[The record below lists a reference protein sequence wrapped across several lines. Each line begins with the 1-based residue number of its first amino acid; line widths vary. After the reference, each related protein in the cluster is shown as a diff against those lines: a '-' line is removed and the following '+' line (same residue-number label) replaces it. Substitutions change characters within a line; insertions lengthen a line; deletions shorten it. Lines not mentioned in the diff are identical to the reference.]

1 MATLRELIIKIS
13 ANSRSFQSEI
23 SRASRMGQDYYR
35 TMQNGGRQSAAA
47 SREMRRAL
55 AEVTDQINTA
65 KSSALNMAGA
75 FTGAFAT
82 GHLISLADEW
92 SSVNARLKQATQSS
106 DDFQASQRE
115 LMAISQRTGTAFSD
129 NASLF
134 ARSAASMREYGY
146 SSEEVLKVTE
156 AISTGLKLSGAS
168 TAEASSVITQFSQA
182 LAQGVL
188 RGEEF
193 NAVNESGDRVI
204 RALAAGMG
212 VARKDLKAMADNG
225 KLTADKVVP
234 ALISQLGA
242 LRDEYAAMPDTV
254 SSSAT
259 KVENAFMAW
268 VGGANEASGV
278 TKTLSGVLN
287 GLAGNIDTVA
297 TAAGALVAVGVARYF
312 GNMASS
318 AGSATAGLITAARN
332 EVALAEAQL
341 RGTQIA
347 TARARAAVYRAQ
359 QAVAAT
365 RGTERQAAAEAKLAA
380 AQASLTRNIAAR
392 TAAQTT
398 LNTVTSVGSR
408 LLSGALGLVGGVP
421 GLVMLGAAAWYT
433 MYQNQEQARESA
445 RQYAATI
452 DEIRQKTSAMS
463 LPEASDNEEK
473 TRQALEEQNRLISE
487 QEVKIRGLKNQIA
500 DYQRWLDESSQSG
513 SGAEIIL
520 KGLAEATNQ
529 LAVEQSRLTQM
540 QGKAQSIQDVL
551 AGLEERRVA
560 LIRQQAAEQN
570 KVYQSLLV
578 MNGQHTEFNRLL
590 GLGNELLQ
598 QRQGLVNV
606 PLRLPQAPL
615 DDKQQGALNN
625 SERELT
631 LSRLKGE
638 ARERARLG
646 YAADDLGFV
655 GDAYQTARQTYIN
668 NALEAWRN
676 NQANKPKVR
685 GGKSEAEKTEDV
697 YNRLISQQKEQ
708 IALSGQN
715 AELAKIKYRISQGD
729 LSAISQIRKETLL
742 RNAAI
747 LDQQSATEKLK
758 ALNEEL
764 LTPEEALLSKTKER
778 LRLLKEASPASAE
791 YREVMKKISR
801 AAVENAP
808 EYSGVSPETGGAAS
822 ELFRVADAEK
832 ALKKWHKQQ
841 LDMQKQLL
849 DEKLINEQIYAD
861 RVAEINQKNSEKLQD
876 IQNGYTTASLSMFS
890 DLTGQSAELLKGLG
904 QEGSAAYKALFV
916 ASKAAA
922 VAQAIINTEL
932 AATKA
937 MAEGGMILG
946 IPAATAMRAVGYAS
960 VALIAGQTLAGMAHD
975 GIDRVP
981 ETGTWLLQKG
991 ERVVTASTSA
1001 KLDATLEKVQQVQR
1015 ERQVVSGGSIH
1026 IQNSFTGKPDDATL
1040 AAIDSRNRQLVVAIR
1055 KEMAAQVIS
1064 PTNEF
1069 GRALKGYYGRTRKE

>member
-75 FTGAFAT
+75 FAGAFAT

-832 ALKKWHKQQ
+832 TLKKWHKQQ

>member
-75 FTGAFAT
+75 FAGAFAT

-92 SSVNARLKQATQSS
+92 NSVNARLKQASQSS

-193 NAVNESGDRVI
+193 NSVNENGDRVI

-234 ALISQLGA
+234 ALVSQLGA

-287 GLAGNIDTVA
+287 GIAGNIDTVA

-365 RGTERQAAAEAKLAA
+365 RGTERQAAAEAKLTA

-408 LLSGALGLVGGVP
+408 LLRGALGLVGGVP

-487 QEVKIRGLKNQIA
+487 QEGKIRGLKNQIA

-570 KVYQSLLV
+570 KAYQSLLI

-606 PLRLPQAPL
+606 PLRLPQATL
-615 DDKQQGALNN
+615 DDKQQTALNN
-625 SERELT
+625 SKRELA

-655 GDAYQTARQTYIN
+655 GEAYQTARQNYIN
-668 NALEAWRN
+668 NSLDAWRN
-676 NQANKPKVR
+676 NQANKPKTH
-685 GGKSEAEKTEDV
+685 KKTEAEKTEDI
-697 YNRLISQQKEQ
+697 YKRLIKQQKEQ
-708 IALSGQN
+708 IALAGQ
-715 AELAKIKYRISQGD
+715 
-729 LSAISQIRKETLL
+729 
-742 RNAAI
+742 
-747 LDQQSATEKLK
+747 
-758 ALNEEL
+758 
-764 LTPEEALLSKTKER
+764 
-778 LRLLKEASPASAE
+778 
-791 YREVMKKISR
+791 
-801 AAVENAP
+801 
-808 EYSGVSPETGGAAS
+808 
-822 ELFRVADAEK
+822 
-832 ALKKWHKQQ
+832 
-841 LDMQKQLL
+841 
-849 DEKLINEQIYAD
+849 
-861 RVAEINQKNSEKLQD
+861 
-876 IQNGYTTASLSMFS
+876 
-890 DLTGQSAELLKGLG
+890 
-904 QEGSAAYKALFV
+904 
-916 ASKAAA
+916 
-922 VAQAIINTEL
+922 NTEL
-932 AATKA
+932 AK
-937 MAEGGMILG
+937 MKYQVSQGEL
-946 IPAATAMRAVGYAS
+946 S
-960 VALIAGQTLAGMAHD
+960 TLSEAQKKNAFTECGTH
-975 GIDRVP
+975 RP
-981 ETGTWLLQKG
+981 EK
-991 ERVVTASTSA
+991 
-1001 KLDATLEKVQQVQR
+1001 
-1015 ERQVVSGGSIH
+1015 
-1026 IQNSFTGKPDDATL
+1026 
-1040 AAIDSRNRQLVVAIR
+1040 DS
-1055 KEMAAQVIS
+1055 
-1064 PTNEF
+1064 
-1069 GRALKGYYGRTRKE
+1069 

>member
-35 TMQNGGRQSAAA
+35 TMQNGSRQSAAA
-47 SREMRRAL
+47 SHEMRRAL

-75 FTGAFAT
+75 FAGAFAT

-92 SSVNARLKQATQSS
+92 NSVNARLKQASQSS
-106 DDFQASQRE
+106 DDFQVSQRE

-193 NAVNESGDRVI
+193 NSVNENGDRVI

-278 TKTLSGVLN
+278 TKTLTGVLN
-287 GLAGNIDTVA
+287 GVAGNIDTVA
-297 TAAGALVAVGVARYF
+297 AAAGALVAVGVARYF

-341 RGTQIA
+341 RGTKIA

-365 RGTERQAAAEAKLAA
+365 RGTERQAAAEEKLAA

-398 LNTVTSVGSR
+398 LNNVTSVGSR

-473 TRQALEEQNRLISE
+473 TRQALEEQNRLIGE
-487 QEVKIRGLKNQIA
+487 QEGKIRGLKNQIA
-500 DYQRWLDESSQSG
+500 DYQRWLDEGSQSG

-570 KVYQSLLV
+570 KAYQSLLI

-606 PLRLPQAPL
+606 PLRLPQATL
-615 DDKQQGALNN
+615 DDKQQTALNN
-625 SERELT
+625 SKRELA

-655 GDAYQTARQTYIN
+655 GEAYQTARQNYIN
-668 NALEAWRN
+668 NSLDAWRN
-676 NQANKPKVR
+676 NQANKPKAH
-685 GGKSEAEKTEDV
+685 KKTEAEKTEDI
-697 YNRLISQQKEQ
+697 YKRLIKQQKEQ
-708 IALSGQN
+708 IALAGQ
-715 AELAKIKYRISQGD
+715 
-729 LSAISQIRKETLL
+729 
-742 RNAAI
+742 
-747 LDQQSATEKLK
+747 
-758 ALNEEL
+758 
-764 LTPEEALLSKTKER
+764 
-778 LRLLKEASPASAE
+778 
-791 YREVMKKISR
+791 
-801 AAVENAP
+801 
-808 EYSGVSPETGGAAS
+808 
-822 ELFRVADAEK
+822 
-832 ALKKWHKQQ
+832 
-841 LDMQKQLL
+841 
-849 DEKLINEQIYAD
+849 
-861 RVAEINQKNSEKLQD
+861 
-876 IQNGYTTASLSMFS
+876 
-890 DLTGQSAELLKGLG
+890 
-904 QEGSAAYKALFV
+904 
-916 ASKAAA
+916 
-922 VAQAIINTEL
+922 NTEL
-932 AATKA
+932 AKMKYQVSQGELSTLSEAQKKTLLQNAALIDQKKIREQLAAYESSLADSNASARASDDAQLLGYGEGSRMRERLQEMWSIRQTFEQKNNELLRQYQAGEIEEALWKQEKELNKKYLEERLSDQQDYYAKADALRNNWNAGLQEGLTNWADSATD
-937 MAEGGMILG
+937 
-946 IPAATAMRAVGYAS
+946 YAS
-960 VALIAGQTLAGMAHD
+960 QAADAVVSTMDGLVSNISDALAGNVVEWRNWGSSVLREVSKILMNAAIVN
-975 GIDRVP
+975 GLKSLSGAGGWL
-981 ETGTWLLQKG
+981 GTVGGWISGAVANAKG
-991 ERVVTASTSA
+991 GVYTSA
-1001 KLDATLEKVQQVQR
+1001 NLSAYSNTIVDTPTYFAFAKGAGLMGEAGPEAIMPLTRAADGSLGVRAIGNVN
-1015 ERQVVSGGSIH
+1015 GGGGFVYSPVYHIS
-1026 IQNSFTGKPDDATL
+1026 IQNQGSNGEIDTRSARGLVDL
-1040 AAIDSRNRQLVVAIR
+1040 IDSRVVSIMQSSRRDGGLYSA
-1055 KEMAAQVIS
+1055 
-1064 PTNEF
+1064 
-1069 GRALKGYYGRTRKE
+1069 

>member
-75 FTGAFAT
+75 FAGAFAT

-92 SSVNARLKQATQSS
+92 NSVNARLKQASQST
-106 DDFQASQRE
+106 DDFQVSQRE

-168 TAEASSVITQFSQA
+168 AAEASSVITQFSQA

-193 NAVNESGDRVI
+193 NSVNENGDRVI

-287 GLAGNIDTVA
+287 GIAGNIDTVA

-408 LLSGALGLVGGVP
+408 LLSCALGLVGGVP
-421 GLVMLGAAAWYT
+421 GLVMLGATAWYT

-473 TRQALEEQNRLISE
+473 TRQALEEQNRLINE
-487 QEVKIRGLKNQIA
+487 QEGKIRGLKNQIA

-570 KVYQSLLV
+570 KAYQSLLI
-578 MNGQHTEFNRLL
+578 MNGKHTEFNRLL

-606 PLRLPQAPL
+606 PLRLPQATL
-615 DDKQQGALNN
+615 DDKQQTALNN
-625 SERELT
+625 SKRELA

-655 GDAYQTARQTYIN
+655 GEAYRTARQNYIN
-668 NALEAWRN
+668 NSLDAWRN
-676 NQANKPKVR
+676 NQANKPKAH
-685 GGKSEAEKTEDV
+685 KKTEAEKTEDI
-697 YNRLISQQKEQ
+697 YKRLIKQQKEQ
-708 IALSGQN
+708 IALAGQ
-715 AELAKIKYRISQGD
+715 
-729 LSAISQIRKETLL
+729 
-742 RNAAI
+742 
-747 LDQQSATEKLK
+747 
-758 ALNEEL
+758 
-764 LTPEEALLSKTKER
+764 
-778 LRLLKEASPASAE
+778 
-791 YREVMKKISR
+791 
-801 AAVENAP
+801 
-808 EYSGVSPETGGAAS
+808 
-822 ELFRVADAEK
+822 
-832 ALKKWHKQQ
+832 
-841 LDMQKQLL
+841 
-849 DEKLINEQIYAD
+849 
-861 RVAEINQKNSEKLQD
+861 
-876 IQNGYTTASLSMFS
+876 
-890 DLTGQSAELLKGLG
+890 
-904 QEGSAAYKALFV
+904 
-916 ASKAAA
+916 
-922 VAQAIINTEL
+922 NTEL
-932 AATKA
+932 AKMKYQVSQGELSTLSEAQKKTLLQNAALIDQKKIREQLAAYESSLADSNASARASDDAQLLGYGEGSRMRERLQEMWSIRHEFEQKNNELLRQYQAGEIEEALWKQEKELNKKYLEERLSDQQDYYAKADALRNNWNAGLQEGLTNWADSATD
-937 MAEGGMILG
+937 
-946 IPAATAMRAVGYAS
+946 YAS
-960 VALIAGQTLAGMAHD
+960 QAADAVVSTMDGLVSNISDALAGNVVEWRNWGSSVLREVSKILMNAAIVN
-975 GIDRVP
+975 GLKSLSGAGGWL
-981 ETGTWLLQKG
+981 GTVGGWISGAVANAKG
-991 ERVVTASTSA
+991 GVYTSA
-1001 KLDATLEKVQQVQR
+1001 NLSAYSNTIVDTPTYFAFAKGAGLMGEAGPEAIMPLTRAADGSLGVRAIGNVN
-1015 ERQVVSGGSIH
+1015 GGGGFVYSPVYHIS
-1026 IQNSFTGKPDDATL
+1026 IQNQGSNGEIDTRSARGLVDL
-1040 AAIDSRNRQLVVAIR
+1040 IDSRVVSIMQSSRRDGGLYSA
-1055 KEMAAQVIS
+1055 
-1064 PTNEF
+1064 
-1069 GRALKGYYGRTRKE
+1069 